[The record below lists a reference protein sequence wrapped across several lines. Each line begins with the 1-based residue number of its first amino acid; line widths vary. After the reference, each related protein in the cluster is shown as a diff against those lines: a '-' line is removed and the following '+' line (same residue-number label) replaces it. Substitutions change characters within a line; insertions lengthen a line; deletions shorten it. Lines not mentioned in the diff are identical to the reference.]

1 MVQRMFVRIETCQ
14 LLRCPGL
21 IIKLVAWLSNAK
33 YERELSSGLLTLW
46 AETRATDSGR
56 RRLAEHEHMLF
67 SSSNSSALTDTV
79 IQLLDHSDQATR
91 IELLDMIQTWVKT
104 PGSDVTE
111 LLRCGLLDSLS
122 KMLTDE
128 DGPSSSSSKRE
139 QDARLSALVSVMW
152 HRDCA
157 FGIVKP
163 AAVMAI
169 GQWSEAKIQALPPR
183 VGRSQEEVVLLKSAL
198 TILAAICGK
207 LLKPQVVAAFL
218 SSNEELLEGLMQ
230 AKETNIES
238 CGLVLLSLRL
248 VGYQTLRFRFF
259 QVDACPSLLLRASL
273 ALTVMGNSRC
283 CSKA

>member
-1 MVQRMFVRIETCQ
+1 
-14 LLRCPGL
+14 
-21 IIKLVAWLSNAK
+21 
-33 YERELSSGLLTLW
+33 
-46 AETRATDSGR
+46 
-56 RRLAEHEHMLF
+56 
-67 SSSNSSALTDTV
+67 
-79 IQLLDHSDQATR
+79 
-91 IELLDMIQTWVKT
+91 
-104 PGSDVTE
+104 
-111 LLRCGLLDSLS
+111 
-122 KMLTDE
+122 
-128 DGPSSSSSKRE
+128 
-139 QDARLSALVSVMW
+139 
-152 HRDCA
+152 
-157 FGIVKP
+157 
-163 AAVMAI
+163 
-169 GQWSEAKIQALPPR
+169 
-183 VGRSQEEVVLLKSAL
+183 VLLKSAL